1 MDAKIVA
8 LHDVASLIGD
18 AARATILEAL
28 LGGRALT
35 AGELALIAGVSPQN
49 ASSHLARLLKGK
61 LIDVEIQGR
70 HRYYRLATPE
80 VAAAL
85 EGLAALSSGI
95 DGRLCHWR
103 SLDEIS
109 FARTCYDHLAGTL
122 AVKITSELLRR
133 RLIADN
139 GRDFLIPP
147 AGSRF
152 FSSLGIDLAKLENQ
166 RRAFGRK
173 CLDWTERRPHIAG
186 ALGAAMLSRFKE
198 LNWVA
203 HIRNSRALRVTPKG
217 QRQFNELFAISH
229 FEPSPRR

>member
-8 LHDVASLIGD
+8 LHDVAGLIGD

-35 AGELALIAGVSPQN
+35 AGELALIARVSPQN

-133 RLIADN
+133 RFIADN

-147 AGSRF
+147 GGSRF
-152 FSSLGIDLAKLENQ
+152 FSSLGIDLAKLEDQ
-166 RRAFGRK
+166 RRAFARK

-203 HIRNSRALRVTPKG
+203 HIRNSRALRVTLNG
-217 QRQFNELFAISH
+217 QRRFNELFAISH
-229 FEPSPRR
+229 FERSTRH

>member
-1 MDAKIVA
+1 MDAKVIA
-8 LHDVASLIGD
+8 LHDIAGLIGD

-35 AGELALIAGVSPQN
+35 AGELALIAGISPQN
-49 ASSHLARLLKGK
+49 ASSHLARLLRGQ

-133 RLIADN
+133 RFIADN
-139 GRDFLIPP
+139 GRDFLISP

-152 FSSLGIDLAKLENQ
+152 FSSLGIDLAKLENE
-166 RRAFGRK
+166 RRAFARK

-198 LNWVA
+198 LDCVA
-203 HIRNSRALRVTPKG
+203 HIRNSRALRVTLKG
-217 QRQFNELFAISH
+217 QRRFKELFAISH